1 MKLPLVIN
9 LLILFS
15 IAVSAQPRNE
25 SETPG
30 LNSIVHS
37 NKDVVI
43 SVSGN
48 MLFNN
53 PYESVFA
60 GGLKM
65 KMFLGNRFSLD
76 ADLLFGKDYVHFG
89 PGIIGLPLW
98 LFSDELKFSSEN
110 EGSFGLFLF
119 SITMMALSA
128 EHIAYHIP
136 VRDNI
141 EISPFISM
149 LRLKQLY
156 INDLTTSKEDNA
168 AHASFVA
175 GLELNRYYKHF
186 IISPYLEYNIAYD
199 GYFRGFNLGINLGY
213 YIPKKNKN

>member
-1 MKLPLVIN
+1 MKPPLVIN

-89 PGIIGLPLW
+89 PGTIGLPLW
-98 LFSDELKFSSEN
+98 LLSDELEFSSED

-156 INDLTTSKEDNA
+156 INDLMTSKEDNA
-168 AHASFVA
+168 AHTSFVA

-213 YIPKKNKN
+213 YFPKKNKN